1 MKKVVTTI
9 IILAVVA
16 GLSFVGYR
24 AFAGRESAPSA
35 ELETVPVERGDIV
48 ATVNASGSIVPRTK
62 VTLSFKMPGRVAEI
76 AVEKGDH
83 VEAGEILARLETTDL
98 ELAVA
103 QAEAA
108 LAMSEAQLE
117 RTRKGARPEDLA
129 VAEAV
134 LAGAQASYRR
144 VAAGPNAEDL
154 VAAEAGLASAR
165 ANHAKVLAG
174 PSQDEIAVARANL
187 EQAEAVLRQ
196 AQAAYDQVAGSPH
209 IWAMPQ
215 SLQLESA
222 TIAYEQAQAA
232 YNLTVNVTDREVK
245 AAAAQ
250 VAQAEAQLARLS
262 RSPTPEELAIA
273 QAQVDQAQ
281 ATLDK
286 IRAGATPEELAIA
299 QAQVDQAQVAVELAR
314 SRLEDTRLVAP
325 FAGTVAHIGA
335 EMGELVSSAIPM
347 IVLVDLSGYH
357 IDIRVDETDIGLIEV
372 GQEVEI
378 TLDAFPDAELS
389 GQVVRIDPA
398 GANILGIV
406 SYGVTIEISSAD
418 VPLKPDMTANVDI
431 VVESKEGVL
440 LVPNRAVERGR
451 EGKYVEILVAGQPRQ
466 VYIETGLSNG
476 TFTEVVA
483 GLKEGQ
489 RVIIK
494 TQQQRIREEMMEMIG
509 P

>member
-1 MKKVVTTI
+1 MRKVITTI

-16 GLSFVGYR
+16 GLSFVGYQ

-35 ELETVPVERGDIV
+35 ELETVPVERGAIV

-76 AVEKGDH
+76 AVEKGDQ
-83 VEAGEILARLETTDL
+83 VKAGEVMAKLETTDL
-98 ELAVA
+98 ELAVD

-144 VAAGPNAEDL
+144 VAAGPSAEDL
-154 VAAEAGLASAR
+154 AAAEAGLASAR
-165 ANHAKVLAG
+165 TNYAKVLAG
-174 PSQDEIAVARANL
+174 PNEDEITMAKASVK
-187 EQAEAVLRQ
+187 QADAALRQ
-196 AQAAYDQVAGSPH
+196 AQAAYDKVAGSPH
-209 IWAMPQ
+209 VWAMPQ

-222 TIAYEQAQAA
+222 TIAHEQAQAS
-232 YNLTVNVTDREVK
+232 YNLTVNVTDRAVK
-245 AAAAQ
+245 GAAAQ

-314 SRLEDTRLVAP
+314 SRLENTRLLAP

-347 IVLVDLSGYH
+347 VVLVDLSDYH

-372 GQEVEI
+372 GQEAEI
-378 TLDAFPDAELS
+378 TLDAFPDVELS
-389 GQVVRIDPA
+389 GQVATIDPA
-398 GANILGIV
+398 GAMILGIV
-406 SYGVTIEISSAD
+406 SYGVTVEISSAD
-418 VPLKPDMTANVDI
+418 IPFKPDMTANVDI

-440 LVPNRAVERGR
+440 LVPNRAVGRDR
-451 EGKYVEILVAGQPRQ
+451 EGKYVEVLIAGQPRQ

-476 TFTEVVA
+476 TFSEVVA